1 MLEFS
6 PPINE
11 KKVFNNFSMFEKTEV
26 IKLNIRGN
34 PNNKDFSSK
43 VGKTLGII
51 HPSEVGNV
59 VSKEDISVITT
70 GPNEWLVVSNNSI
83 EKNNKHE
90 LENLLYENIS
100 KKNFGAVTDVTD
112 QFTIFSLNGTNIFEV
127 LSKSSPYNFDTLLD
141 NSSTQTLLNN
151 IDITLVKKDNENIDL
166 FVRRSFSNHLWAW
179 LCDSARFI

>member
-11 KKVFNNFSMFEKTEV
+11 KKVFNNFSMFEKTEI

-51 HPSEVGNV
+51 LPSEVGNV

-70 GPNEWLVVSNNSI
+70 GPNEWLVVSNRNI
-83 EKNNKHE
+83 EKNN
-90 LENLLYENIS
+90 
-100 KKNFGAVTDVTD
+100 
-112 QFTIFSLNGTNIFEV
+112 Q
-127 LSKSSPYNFDTLLD
+127 
-141 NSSTQTLLNN
+141 
-151 IDITLVKKDNENIDL
+151 
-166 FVRRSFSNHLWAW
+166 R
-179 LCDSARFI
+179 

>member
-1 MLEFS
+1 MIQKCLISIFILFFLLNCS
-6 PPINE
+6 SN
-11 KKVFNNFSMFEKTEV
+11 KKSGEKTEI

-51 HPSEVGNV
+51 LPSEVGNV

-100 KKNFGAVTDVTD
+100 KK
-112 QFTIFSLNGTNIFEV
+112 
-127 LSKSSPYNFDTLLD
+127 
-141 NSSTQTLLNN
+141 
-151 IDITLVKKDNENIDL
+151 
-166 FVRRSFSNHLWAW
+166 
-179 LCDSARFI
+179 